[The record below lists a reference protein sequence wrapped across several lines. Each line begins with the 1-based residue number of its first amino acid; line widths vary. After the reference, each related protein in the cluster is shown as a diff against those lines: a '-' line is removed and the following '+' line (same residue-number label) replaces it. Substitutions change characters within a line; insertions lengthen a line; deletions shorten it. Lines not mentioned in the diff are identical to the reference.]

1 MNQKVKVHIA
11 LWIVTI
17 IYGAT
22 FSIAKQVM
30 PLYIKPFA
38 FILLRVSVA
47 SVLIILFHKS
57 FIKEKITD
65 KKDYL
70 KLLVCAI
77 FGVAANMMLFFKGLS
92 ITTPINA
99 SVLMM
104 NTPIFVIIIAMF
116 WHKEKLSFQKL
127 IGVLLASLGAIMLV
141 GGRKFQFDSD
151 RVIGDVMVA
160 ANAIIYAFYLVYAK
174 QLIHKYHPLTVTLYS
189 FLFGT
194 LLVLPFGAY
203 EFSQI
208 DWFTFTPKIWAFVG
222 FITVGSTFLTY
233 VLNAYAL
240 RHASSSLVGSYIYLQ
255 PVCATIIAITFATDE
270 LNFEKL
276 IFMVIVFIGVYLAS
290 IKKAKAQEVIMVN
303 E

>member
-30 PLYIKPFA
+30 PIYIKPFA

-47 SVLIILFHKS
+47 SILIILFHKS
-57 FIKEKITD
+57 YIKEKITD

-70 KLLVCAI
+70 KLMVCAI

-104 NTPIFVIIIAMF
+104 NTPIFVIVISML

-127 IGVLLASLGAIMLV
+127 VGVLLASLVAIMLV
-141 GGRKFQFDSD
+141 GGRKFQFDSE
-151 RVIGDVMVA
+151 RVLGDIMVA

-208 DWFTFTPKIWAFVG
+208 EWYTFTPKIWVFVG
-222 FITVGSTFLTY
+222 FITVGSTFITY

-255 PVCATIIAITFATDE
+255 PVCATIIAILFATDE
-270 LNFEKL
+270 LSFEKL
-276 IFMVIVFIGVYLAS
+276 LFMLLVFAGVYLAS
-290 IKKAKAQEVIMVN
+290 IKKNKKQLVI
-303 E
+303 ES

>member
-30 PLYIKPFA
+30 PIYIKPFA

-65 KKDYL
+65 QKDYL

-104 NTPIFVIIIAMF
+104 NTPIFVIVISMI

-127 IGVLLASLGAIMLV
+127 IGVLLASVGAIMLV
-141 GGRKFQFDSD
+141 GGRKFQFDSE
-151 RVIGDVMVA
+151 RVLGDIMVA

-194 LLVLPFGAY
+194 LLVLPFGAA

-208 DWFTFTPKIWAFVG
+208 EWNTFTPKIWIFVG

-276 IFMVIVFIGVYLAS
+276 IFMAIVFIGVYLAS
-290 IKKAKAQEVIMVN
+290 IKKAKTQEVIVVN

>member
-1 MNQKVKVHIA
+1 MSTKVKVHLA

-47 SVLIILFHKS
+47 SVLIFLFHKL
-57 FIKEKITD
+57 FIKERVKDKTD
-65 KKDYL
+65 LL
-70 KLLVCAI
+70 KLVVCAV
-77 FGVAANMMLFFKGLS
+77 FGVAANMLLFFKGLS
-92 ITTPINA
+92 ITTPING

-104 NTPIFVIIIAMF
+104 NTPIFVIIISV
-116 WHKEKLSFQKL
+116 WWNKEKITFRKYL
-127 IGVLLASLGAIMLV
+127 GVLLASLGAIMLV
-141 GGRKFQFDSD
+141 GGRKFQFNSD
-151 RVIGDVMVA
+151 QALGDIMVA

-194 LLVLPFGAY
+194 FLVLPFGFN
-203 EFSQI
+203 EFTQI
-208 DWFTFTPKIWAFVG
+208 EWSTFTNKIWIFVG
-222 FITVGSTFLTY
+222 FITIGSTFLTY

-240 RHASSSLVGSYIYLQ
+240 RHASSSLVGTYIYLQ
-255 PVCATIIAITFATDE
+255 PVCATIIAIIFATDK
-270 LNFEKL
+270 LSLEKL
-276 IFMVIVFIGVYLAS
+276 LFMVIIFAGVYLAS
-290 IKKAKAQEVIMVN
+290 FKKVQPA
-303 E
+303 

>member
-17 IYGAT
+17 IYAAT

-30 PLYIKPFA
+30 PIYIKPFA

-65 KKDYL
+65 KKDFL

-104 NTPIFVIIIAMF
+104 NTPIFVIVISMI
-116 WHKEKLSFQKL
+116 WYKEKDPTHVKVEEITATGDTYYIIDPDSAEEMARTFVRTPTIVQAGAPHTVINSSNKNRWCVS
-127 IGVLLASLGAIMLV
+127 IVLKKGDDSLTFDQLV
-141 GGRKFQFDSD
+141 TEFKD
-151 RVIGDVMVA
+151 
-160 ANAIIYAFYLVYAK
+160 YAV
-174 QLIHKYHPLTVTLYS
+174 
-189 FLFGT
+189 
-194 LLVLPFGAY
+194 
-203 EFSQI
+203 
-208 DWFTFTPKIWAFVG
+208 
-222 FITVGSTFLTY
+222 
-233 VLNAYAL
+233 
-240 RHASSSLVGSYIYLQ
+240 
-255 PVCATIIAITFATDE
+255 
-270 LNFEKL
+270 
-276 IFMVIVFIGVYLAS
+276 
-290 IKKAKAQEVIMVN
+290 
-303 E
+303 

>member
-1 MNQKVKVHIA
+1 MSNKIKVHLA

-38 FILLRVSVA
+38 FILLRVLVA
-47 SVLIILFHKS
+47 SVLIFFFHRMV
-57 FIKEKITD
+57 IREKIKD
-65 KKDYL
+65 KSDLL
-70 KLLVCAI
+70 KLVVCAV
-77 FGVAANMMLFFKGLS
+77 FGVAANMLLFFKGLS
-92 ITTPINA
+92 ITTPING

-104 NTPIFVIIIAMF
+104 NTPIFVIIISVF
-116 WHKEKLSFQKL
+116 WNREKISFYKIL
-127 IGVLLASLGAIMLV
+127 GVLLASLGAIMLV
-141 GGRKFQFDSD
+141 GGSKFQFNSS
-151 RVIGDVMVA
+151 RVIGDIMVA

-194 LLVLPFGAY
+194 LLVLPFGY
-203 EFSQI
+203 VEFTQI
-208 DWFTFTPKIWAFVG
+208 DWSTFTPKIWLFVV

-240 RHASSSLVGSYIYLQ
+240 RHASSSLVGTYIYLQ
-255 PVCATIIAITFATDE
+255 PVCATIIAVIFATDT

-276 IFMVIVFIGVYLAS
+276 LFMFIVFVGVYLATL
-290 IKKAKAQEVIMVN
+290 KKQIAPN

>member
-30 PLYIKPFA
+30 PIYIKPFA

-47 SVLIILFHKS
+47 SLLIILFHKS

-104 NTPIFVIIIAMF
+104 NTPIFVIVIAMI

-127 IGVLLASLGAIMLV
+127 MGVLLASLGAIMLV

-151 RVIGDVMVA
+151 RVLGDIMVA

-194 LLVLPFGAY
+194 LLVFPFGAA

-208 DWFTFTPKIWAFVG
+208 QWLTFTPKIWAFVV

-255 PVCATIIAITFATDE
+255 PVCATIIAITFSTDK
-270 LNFEKL
+270 LKFEKL
-276 IFMVIVFIGVYLAS
+276 IFSDIVFVGFYLAS
-290 IKKAKAQEVIMVN
+290 IKKAKAQEVIMEN

>member
-1 MNQKVKVHIA
+1 MSNKIKVHLA

-38 FILLRVSVA
+38 FILLRVLVA
-47 SVLIILFHKS
+47 SVLIFFFHRMVIREK
-57 FIKEKITD
+57 IKEKSD
-65 KKDYL
+65 LL
-70 KLLVCAI
+70 KLVVCAV
-77 FGVAANMMLFFKGLS
+77 FGVAANMLLFFKGLS
-92 ITTPINA
+92 ITTPING

-104 NTPIFVIIIAMF
+104 NTPIFVIIISVF
-116 WHKEKLSFQKL
+116 WNREKISFYKIL
-127 IGVLLASLGAIMLV
+127 GILLASLGAIMLV
-141 GGRKFQFDSD
+141 GGSKFQFNSS
-151 RVIGDVMVA
+151 RVIGDIMVA

-194 LLVLPFGAY
+194 LLVLPFGY
-203 EFSQI
+203 VEFTQI
-208 DWFTFTPKIWAFVG
+208 DWSTFTPKIWLFVI

-240 RHASSSLVGSYIYLQ
+240 RHASSSLVGTYIYLQ
-255 PVCATIIAITFATDE
+255 PVCATIIAVIFATDT

-276 IFMVIVFIGVYLAS
+276 LFMFIVFVGVYLATL
-290 IKKAKAQEVIMVN
+290 KKQTAPTE
-303 E
+303 

>member
-1 MNQKVKVHIA
+1 MSTKVKVHLA

-47 SVLIILFHKS
+47 SILIFLFHKS
-57 FIKEKITD
+57 FIKEKVKDKTD
-65 KKDYL
+65 LL
-70 KLLVCAI
+70 KLVVCAI
-77 FGVAANMMLFFKGLS
+77 FGVAANMLLFFKGLS
-92 ITTPINA
+92 ITTPING

-104 NTPIFVIIIAMF
+104 NTPIFVIVISV
-116 WHKEKLSFQKL
+116 WWNKEKITVRKL

-151 RVIGDVMVA
+151 RVLGDIMVA

-194 LLVLPFGAY
+194 LLVLPFGFN
-203 EFSQI
+203 EFTQI
-208 DWFTFTPKIWAFVG
+208 EWSTFSSKIWLFVG

-240 RHASSSLVGSYIYLQ
+240 RHASSSLVGTYIYLQ
-255 PVCATIIAITFATDE
+255 PVCATIIAIVFATDE
-270 LNFEKL
+270 LSFEKL
-276 IFMVIVFIGVYLAS
+276 IFMLIVFTGVYLAS
-290 IKKAKAQEVIMVN
+290 FKKAETVKTN
-303 E
+303 Y